1 MLRPGSPKWARP
13 FAAVGSRS
21 PLAHA
26 SEITMPPTQLRCRD
40 LAPGD
45 ILLKVRVDKGSWSSW
60 LISHGIQLGQRATG
74 RQNVHIT
81 HAGVLFEKTF
91 IIEALSAGISAS
103 DLRVQNLTYGYQV
116 FRCANADMAAGAG
129 TCAKMMFDINQ
140 NRGSLPYTVPG
151 AFRSLLGSSGR
162 PPTPGEMNGL
172 LDRILEGKGQSF
184 FCSQFVTYVY
194 QFVAEQS
201 GVAAR
206 KVFNVSDAKVPP
218 ATLATALVG
227 HPLFQEAG
235 YLFPGER

>member
-1 MLRPGSPKWARP
+1 
-13 FAAVGSRS
+13 
-21 PLAHA
+21 
-26 SEITMPPTQLRCRD
+26 MPPTQLRCRD

-60 LISHGIQLGQRATG
+60 LISHGIQLGQQVTG

-81 HAGVLFEKTF
+81 HAGVLFDKTF
-91 IIEALSAGISAS
+91 IIEALNAGISAS

-116 FRCANADMAAGAG
+116 FRCTNANMAAGAG

-151 AFRSLLGSSGR
+151 AFRSLLGSGGR
-162 PPTPGEMNGL
+162 PATPDEMNGL
-172 LDRILEGKGQSF
+172 LDRILEGKGHSF
-184 FCSQFVTYVY
+184 FCSQFVAYVY

-201 GVAAR
+201 GVGAR
-206 KVFNVSDAKVPP
+206 RVFNLSDAKVPP

-227 HPLFQEAG
+227 NSLFQEAG